1 MPQENS
7 AAKVLFHLK
16 QDILTGF
23 FVAGDKLKMSALKER
38 YQVGVNPLRE
48 ALSQLVVMQL
58 VQVQDQRGYRV
69 CPVTQTELVDIYD
82 TRAHIE
88 SLCVGLAVER
98 GDEAW
103 EASIV
108 AAAYRLRSN
117 ADLLKADGDLQAWE
131 KLHQGFHYAIVK
143 GCGSEELLRVRLDLY
158 EKASRYRNLW
168 LQHNA
173 GHGAFDVNQME
184 HEQLVTAVLA
194 RDLESSKK
202 LIFQHILVPS
212 QVLHCL
218 LYTSPSPR
226 D

>member
-88 SLCVGLAVER
+88 SLCVGLAIER

-184 HEQLVTAVLA
+184 HEQLVIAVLA
-194 RDLESSKK
+194 RDLESAKK
-202 LIFQHILVPS
+202 LISQHIIVPS
-212 QVLHCL
+212 QVLQGL
-218 LYTSPSPR
+218 L
-226 D
+226 

>member
-1 MPQENS
+1 MHQENS
-7 AAKVLFHLK
+7 AAKVLHHLK

-23 FVAGDKLKMSALKER
+23 FAAGHKLKMSALKER

-69 CPVTQTELVDIYD
+69 CPVTQAELVDIYH
-82 TRAHIE
+82 TRAQIE
-88 SLCVGLAVER
+88 SLCVGLAIER

-103 EASIV
+103 EAGIV
-108 AAAYRLRSN
+108 AAAYRLHSN
-117 ADLLKADGDLQAWE
+117 AGLLQANGDLQAWE
-131 KLHQGFHYAIVK
+131 KLHQQFHYSIAQ

-168 LQHNA
+168 LRFNA
-173 GHGAFDVNQME
+173 GHAAFDVNQME

-194 RDLESSKK
+194 RDLEAAQM
-202 LIFQHILVPS
+202 LISQHILVPS
-212 QVLHCL
+212 QVLQGL
-218 LYTSPSPR
+218 L
-226 D
+226 

>member
-7 AAKVLFHLK
+7 AAKVLHHLK
-16 QDILTGF
+16 QDILTGLF
-23 FVAGDKLKMSALKER
+23 AAGHKLKMNALKER

-69 CPVTQTELVDIYD
+69 CPVTQSELVDIYD

-88 SLCVGLAVER
+88 SLCVGLAIER
-98 GDEAW
+98 GDEVW
-103 EASIV
+103 EAGIV
-108 AAAYRLRSN
+108 AAAYRLQSN
-117 ADLLKADGDLQAWE
+117 AGLLQADGDLQAWE
-131 KLHQGFHYAIVK
+131 QLHQQFHYAVVK

-168 LQHNA
+168 LRHNA

-194 RDLESSKK
+194 RDLEAAKK
-202 LIFQHILVPS
+202 LISKHILVPS
-212 QVLHCL
+212 QVLQGL
-218 LYTSPSPR
+218 L
-226 D
+226 

>member
-7 AAKVLFHLK
+7 AAKVLLHLK

-23 FVAGDKLKMSALKER
+23 FSAGHKLKMSALKER

-69 CPVTQTELVDIYD
+69 CPVTQAELIDIYD

-88 SLCVGLAVER
+88 SLCVGLAIER

-103 EASIV
+103 EAGIV
-108 AAAYRLRSN
+108 AAAYRLHSN
-117 ADLLKADGDLQAWE
+117 AGLLHADADLQAWE
-131 KLHQGFHYAIVK
+131 QLHQQFHYAIVM
-143 GCGSEELLRVRLDLY
+143 GCGSKELLRVRLDLY

-168 LQHNA
+168 LRYNA
-173 GHGAFDVNQME
+173 GHDAFDVNQRE
-184 HEQLVTAVLA
+184 HEQLVMAVLA
-194 RDLESSKK
+194 RDTETAKQ
-202 LIFQHILVPS
+202 LISRHILVPS
-212 QVLHCL
+212 QVLRGL
-218 LYTSPSPR
+218 L
-226 D
+226 

>member
-7 AAKVLFHLK
+7 AAKVLYHLK

-23 FVAGDKLKMSALKER
+23 FGAGHKLKMSALKER

-69 CPVTQTELVDIYD
+69 CPVTQTELVDVYD

-88 SLCVGLAVER
+88 SLCVGLAIER
-98 GDEAW
+98 GDDAW
-103 EASIV
+103 EAGIV
-108 AAAYRLRSN
+108 AAAYRLQSN
-117 ADLLKADGDLQAWE
+117 AGLLKADGDLQAWE
-131 KLHQGFHYAIVK
+131 QLHQQFHYAIVK

-173 GHGAFDVNQME
+173 GHSAFDVNQME
-184 HEQLVTAVLA
+184 HEQLVAAVLA
-194 RDLESSKK
+194 RDLKTAQTLISK
-202 LIFQHILVPS
+202 HIRVPS
-212 QVLHCL
+212 QVLLGL
-218 LYTSPSPR
+218 L
-226 D
+226 

>member
-23 FVAGDKLKMSALKER
+23 FVAGHKLKMSALKER
-38 YQVGVNPLRE
+38 YQVGVDPLRE

-58 VQVQDQRGYRV
+58 VQVHDQRGYRV
-69 CPVTQTELVDIYD
+69 CPVSQTELVDIYD

-88 SLCVGLAVER
+88 SLCVGLAIER

-103 EASIV
+103 EANIV
-108 AAAYRLRSN
+108 AAAYRLQSN

-168 LQHNA
+168 LKHNA

-194 RDLESSKK
+194 RDLESAKK
-202 LIFQHILVPS
+202 LIFKHIIVPS
-212 QVLHCL
+212 QVLQGL
-218 LYTSPSPR
+218 L
-226 D
+226 

>member
-7 AAKVLFHLK
+7 AAKVLYHLK

-23 FVAGDKLKMSALKER
+23 FVAGYKLKMSELKER

-69 CPVTQTELVDIYD
+69 CPVTQSELVDIYD

-88 SLCVGLAVER
+88 SLCVGLAIER
-98 GDEAW
+98 GDDAW
-103 EASIV
+103 EAGIV
-108 AAAYRLRSN
+108 AAAYRLQSN
-117 ADLLKADGDLQAWE
+117 AGLLKADGDLQAWE
-131 KLHQGFHYAIVK
+131 KLHQQFHYAIVK

-194 RDLESSKK
+194 RDLDSAKK
-202 LIFQHILVPS
+202 LISKHILVPS
-212 QVLHCL
+212 QVLQGL
-218 LYTSPSPR
+218 L
-226 D
+226 

>member
-7 AAKVLFHLK
+7 AAKVLYHLK
-16 QDILTGF
+16 EDILTGF
-23 FVAGDKLKMSALKER
+23 FVAGYKLKMSELKER

-69 CPVTQTELVDIYD
+69 CLVTKAELIDIYD

-88 SLCVGLAVER
+88 SLCVGLAIER
-98 GDEAW
+98 GDDAW
-103 EASIV
+103 EAGIV
-108 AAAYRLRSN
+108 AAAYRLQSN
-117 ADLLKADGDLQAWE
+117 AGLLQADGDLQAWE
-131 KLHQGFHYAIVK
+131 KLHQQFHYAIVK

-194 RDLESSKK
+194 RDLYSAKK
-202 LIFQHILVPS
+202 LISKHILVPS
-212 QVLHCL
+212 QVLQGL
-218 LYTSPSPR
+218 L
-226 D
+226 

>member
-88 SLCVGLAVER
+88 SLCVGLAIER

-131 KLHQGFHYAIVK
+131 KLHQGFHYAIAK

-184 HEQLVTAVLA
+184 HEQLVIAVLA

-212 QVLHCL
+212 QVLQGL
-218 LYTSPSPR
+218 L
-226 D
+226 

>member
-88 SLCVGLAVER
+88 SLCVGLAIER

-103 EASIV
+103 EANIV
-108 AAAYRLRSN
+108 AAAYRLQSN
-117 ADLLKADGDLQAWE
+117 ADLLKAGGDLQAWE

-212 QVLHCL
+212 QVLQGL
-218 LYTSPSPR
+218 L
-226 D
+226 

>member
-1 MPQENS
+1 
-7 AAKVLFHLK
+7 
-16 QDILTGF
+16 
-23 FVAGDKLKMSALKER
+23 
-38 YQVGVNPLRE
+38 
-48 ALSQLVVMQL
+48 VVMQL

-88 SLCVGLAVER
+88 SLCVGLAIER

-103 EASIV
+103 EANIV
-108 AAAYRLRSN
+108 AAAYRLQSN

-194 RDLESSKK
+194 RDLDSAKK
-202 LIFQHILVPS
+202 LISQHIIVPS
-212 QVLHCL
+212 QVLQGL
-218 LYTSPSPR
+218 L
-226 D
+226 

>member
-1 MPQENS
+1 MYPMPQENS
-7 AAKVLFHLK
+7 AAKVLYHLK

-23 FVAGDKLKMSALKER
+23 FVAGYKLKMSELKER

-69 CPVTQTELVDIYD
+69 CPVTQSELVDIYD

-88 SLCVGLAVER
+88 SLCVGLAIER
-98 GDEAW
+98 GDDAW
-103 EASIV
+103 EAGIV
-108 AAAYRLRSN
+108 AAAYRLQSN
-117 ADLLKADGDLQAWE
+117 AGLLKADGDLQAWE
-131 KLHQGFHYAIVK
+131 KLHQQFHYAIVK

-194 RDLESSKK
+194 RDLDSAKK
-202 LIFQHILVPS
+202 LISKHILVPS
-212 QVLHCL
+212 QVLQGL
-218 LYTSPSPR
+218 L
-226 D
+226 

>member
-7 AAKVLFHLK
+7 AAKVLYHLK

-23 FVAGDKLKMSALKER
+23 FVAGYKLKMSELKER

-69 CPVTQTELVDIYD
+69 CPVTQAELVDIYD

-88 SLCVGLAVER
+88 SLCVGLAIER
-98 GDEAW
+98 GDDAW
-103 EASIV
+103 EAGIV
-108 AAAYRLRSN
+108 ATAYRLQSN
-117 ADLLKADGDLQAWE
+117 AGLLKADGDLQAWE
-131 KLHQGFHYAIVK
+131 KLHQQFHYAIVK

-194 RDLESSKK
+194 RDLDSAKK
-202 LIFQHILVPS
+202 LISKHILVPS
-212 QVLHCL
+212 QVLQGL
-218 LYTSPSPR
+218 L
-226 D
+226 

>member
-212 QVLHCL
+212 QVLQGL
-218 LYTSPSPR
+218 L
-226 D
+226 

>member
-1 MPQENS
+1 MYPMPQENS
-7 AAKVLFHLK
+7 AAKVLYHLK

-23 FVAGDKLKMSALKER
+23 FVAGYKLKMSELKER

-69 CPVTQTELVDIYD
+69 CPVTQSELVDIYD

-88 SLCVGLAVER
+88 SLCVGLAIER
-98 GDEAW
+98 GDDAW
-103 EASIV
+103 EAGIV
-108 AAAYRLRSN
+108 AAAYRLQSN
-117 ADLLKADGDLQAWE
+117 AGLLKADGDLQAWE
-131 KLHQGFHYAIVK
+131 KLHQQFHYAIVK

-184 HEQLVTAVLA
+184 HEHLVTAVLA
-194 RDLESSKK
+194 RDLDSAKK
-202 LIFQHILVPS
+202 LISKHILVPS
-212 QVLHCL
+212 QVLQGL
-218 LYTSPSPR
+218 L
-226 D
+226 

>member
-88 SLCVGLAVER
+88 SLCVGLAIER

-103 EASIV
+103 EANIV
-108 AAAYRLRSN
+108 AAAYRLQSN
-117 ADLLKADGDLQAWE
+117 ADLLKAGGDLQAWE

-184 HEQLVTAVLA
+184 HEQLVIAVLA
-194 RDLESSKK
+194 RDLESAKK
-202 LIFQHILVPS
+202 LISQHIIVPS
-212 QVLHCL
+212 QVLQGL
-218 LYTSPSPR
+218 L
-226 D
+226 

>member
-1 MPQENS
+1 MYPMPQENS
-7 AAKVLFHLK
+7 AAKVLYHLK

-23 FVAGDKLKMSALKER
+23 FVAGYKLKMSELKER

-69 CPVTQTELVDIYD
+69 CPVTQSELVDIYD

-88 SLCVGLAVER
+88 SLCVWLAIER
-98 GDEAW
+98 GDDAW
-103 EASIV
+103 EAGIV
-108 AAAYRLRSN
+108 AAAYRLQSN
-117 ADLLKADGDLQAWE
+117 AGLLKADGDLQAWE
-131 KLHQGFHYAIVK
+131 KLHQQFHYAIVK

-194 RDLESSKK
+194 RDLDSAKK
-202 LIFQHILVPS
+202 LISKHILVPS
-212 QVLHCL
+212 QVLQGL
-218 LYTSPSPR
+218 L
-226 D
+226 

>member
-7 AAKVLFHLK
+7 AAKVLYHLK

-23 FVAGDKLKMSALKER
+23 FVAGYKLKMSELKER

-69 CPVTQTELVDIYD
+69 CPVTQAELVDIYD

-88 SLCVGLAVER
+88 SLCVGLAIER
-98 GDEAW
+98 GDDAW
-103 EASIV
+103 EAGIV
-108 AAAYRLRSN
+108 AAAYRLQSN
-117 ADLLKADGDLQAWE
+117 AGLLKADGDLQAWE
-131 KLHQGFHYAIVK
+131 KLHQQFHYAIVK

-184 HEQLVTAVLA
+184 HEQLVSAILA
-194 RDLESSKK
+194 RDLVSAKNLISK
-202 LIFQHILVPS
+202 HILVPS
-212 QVLHCL
+212 QVLQGL
-218 LYTSPSPR
+218 L
-226 D
+226 

>member
-7 AAKVLFHLK
+7 AAKVLSHLK
-16 QDILTGF
+16 KDILTGF
-23 FVAGDKLKMSALKER
+23 FEAGHKLKMSDLKLR

-58 VQVQDQRGYRV
+58 VEVQDQRGYRV
-69 CPVTQTELVDIYD
+69 CPLSPTELVDIYD

-88 SLCVGLAVER
+88 SLCVGLAIQR

-103 EASIV
+103 EAGIV
-108 AAAYRLRSN
+108 AAAYRLQTN
-117 ADLLKADGDLQAWE
+117 AGLLQADGDLQAWE
-131 KLHQGFHYAIVK
+131 KLHQQFHYNIAC

-168 LQHNA
+168 LRYNA

-184 HEQLVTAVLA
+184 HEQLVTALLD
-194 RDLESSKK
+194 RDVGVAQE
-202 LIFQHILVPS
+202 LIGKHIRMPS
-212 QVLHCL
+212 QVLQGL
-218 LYTSPSPR
+218 L
-226 D
+226 

>member
-82 TRAHIE
+82 TRARIE
-88 SLCVGLAVER
+88 SLCVGLAIER

-103 EASIV
+103 EANIV
-108 AAAYRLRSN
+108 AAAYRLQSN

-184 HEQLVTAVLA
+184 HEQLITAVLA

-212 QVLHCL
+212 QVLQGL
-218 LYTSPSPR
+218 L
-226 D
+226 

>member
-7 AAKVLFHLK
+7 AAKVLYHLK
-16 QDILTGF
+16 EDILTGF
-23 FVAGDKLKMSALKER
+23 FVAGYKLKMSELKER

-69 CPVTQTELVDIYD
+69 CPVTQAELVDIYD

-88 SLCVGLAVER
+88 SLCVGLAIQR

-103 EASIV
+103 EAGIV
-108 AAAYRLRSN
+108 AAAYRLLSN
-117 ADLLKADGDLQAWE
+117 AGLLKADGDLQAWE
-131 KLHQGFHYAIVK
+131 KLHQQFHYAIVK

-194 RDLESSKK
+194 RDLESAKK
-202 LIFQHILVPS
+202 LISKHILVPS
-212 QVLHCL
+212 QVLQGL
-218 LYTSPSPR
+218 L
-226 D
+226 

>member
-82 TRAHIE
+82 TRARIE
-88 SLCVGLAVER
+88 SLCVGLAIER

-103 EASIV
+103 EANIV
-108 AAAYRLRSN
+108 AAAYRLQSN

-194 RDLESSKK
+194 RDLDSAKK
-202 LIFQHILVPS
+202 LISQHIIVPS
-212 QVLHCL
+212 QVLQGL
-218 LYTSPSPR
+218 L
-226 D
+226 

>member
-88 SLCVGLAVER
+88 SLCVGLAIER

-212 QVLHCL
+212 QVLQGL
-218 LYTSPSPR
+218 L
-226 D
+226 

>member
-1 MPQENS
+1 MLQENS
-7 AAKVLFHLK
+7 AAKVLAHLK

-23 FVAGDKLKMSALKER
+23 FEPGHKLKMSGLKER

-69 CPVTQTELVDIYD
+69 CPVTQAELVDIYD

-88 SLCVGLAVER
+88 SLCVGLAIER

-108 AAAYRLRSN
+108 AAAYRLQSN
-117 ADLLKADGDLQAWE
+117 AGLLQADGNLQAWE
-131 KLHQGFHYAIVK
+131 KLHQQFHYNIAQ

-168 LQHNA
+168 LRHNA

-184 HEQLVTAVLA
+184 HEQLVVALLA
-194 RDLESSKK
+194 RNVDTAQALVSR
-202 LIFQHILVPS
+202 HIRVPS
-212 QVLHCL
+212 QVLQGL
-218 LYTSPSPR
+218 L
-226 D
+226 